1 MLTLGAHRSHLM
13 GSVKEKKK
21 DKENKRNYNN
31 YSWEGGVISKLQVL
45 EVIEKQPFKGHIKK
59 QSRKWLF
66 YGEHG

>member
-13 GSVKEKKK
+13 ESVKEKKG
-21 DKENKRNYNN
+21 KENKWNNNN
-31 YSWEGGVISKLQVL
+31 YSWEGGVISKFQVL

-66 YGEHG
+66 YGEHR